1 MTYEHD
7 QYYKAELIGVRYV
20 ALGEKAT
27 PAVQFVVRMENGE
40 QDAINKFVS
49 GGAKQYTE
57 QCLIDLGCDPSDLT
71 GADWLK
77 KINTRIGGMA
87 VVTRAKAE
95 QGYATKLNG
104 IYKPKIAGTEIT
116 SADSPFGAPMRST
129 DDFGTIPGGDDLPF

>member
-20 ALGEKAT
+20 TLGEKAT

-49 GGAKQYTE
+49 GKAKQYTE
-57 QCLIDLGCDPSDLT
+57 ECLIDLGCDPSDLT
-71 GADWLK
+71 GDDWLK
-77 KINTRIGGMA
+77 KINSRIGSMA

-104 IYKPKIAGTEIT
+104 IYKPKIQGKEIT
-116 SADSPFGAPMRST
+116 SSESPFGSTVRSN
-129 DDFGTIPGGDDLPF
+129 DDFGVVPSDDVPF

>member
-20 ALGEKAT
+20 ALGEKGT

-57 QCLIDLGCDPSDLT
+57 ECLIDLGCDPSDLL

-77 KINTRIGGMA
+77 KINAKISGMA

-104 IYKPKIAGTEIT
+104 IYKPKIQGKEIT
-116 SADSPFGAPMRST
+116 SSESPFGAPVRSN
-129 DDFGTIPGGDDLPF
+129 DDFGVVPSDDVPF